1 MGVSLWFG
9 ILTVAVLVIVR
20 SPWYWNCFQRLH
32 VTWRFMGSYKWG
44 RKSPN
49 MGHNYRYPTYNLIIA
64 HEPPSRFKELTQNVT
79 CSFVLLGVMLLPY
92 YIVRHSPNLIVRMV

>member
-1 MGVSLWFG
+1 
-9 ILTVAVLVIVR
+9 
-20 SPWYWNCFQRLH
+20 
-32 VTWRFMGSYKWG
+32 MGSYKWG

-49 MGHNYRYPTYNLIIA
+49 MGHNCRYPTYNLIIA

-92 YIVRHSPNLIVRMV
+92 CTAHPESDSTHGLKELWHGRGTRCVCWVP